1 MKERK
6 NYYSTSN
13 IRKHNADINIIFG
26 EKSNGKSYAVKKD
39 AIEDAIKGKGSVIY
53 VRRYDFDIKTK
64 DVEAYFADAPISELT
79 KGEYNG
85 VIVKSRVIY
94 LALYE
99 DGEKVK
105 QSAKPIG
112 RAVNISGYE
121 HFASQNFG
129 KVGNIIVEEF
139 FTVRNYLFDEPNEL
153 LKLIS
158 TIVRDD
164 NDCKVWLIGN
174 TVNRVCPYI
183 RDWGLV
189 NLLKQKQGTIDT
201 YNFERTD
208 PVSGEKVITKICC
221 EYCENAG
228 NKSVFAFGKSSK
240 MIAGG
245 EWHTDEQPRLPKPI
259 EKFDMVYEL
268 LLSDLGFS
276 YVMQLLID
284 KDDGGQ
290 IIYVYPYTKN
300 RNIQRKITKEFSSD
314 PFISPS
320 FNSKI
325 RAEVLMKELFL
336 NRKICFSDNLTGT
349 DFYQVLSNRNCP
361 L

>member
-6 NYYSTSN
+6 NYYSTSE
-13 IRKHNADINIIFG
+13 IRKHNADINIIYG

-39 AIEDAIKGKGSVIY
+39 SIKDAIDGKGKVIY

-64 DVEAYFADAPISELT
+64 DIEAYFADAPISDLT

-85 VIVKSRVIY
+85 VVVKSREIF

-105 QSAKPIG
+105 QGKSIG

-129 KVGNIIVEEF
+129 KVANIIVEEF
-139 FTVRNYLFDEPNEL
+139 FTVKNYLLDEPNEL

-201 YNFERTD
+201 YNFERED

-221 EYCENAG
+221 EYCQNAG

-245 EWHTDEQPRLPKPI
+245 EWHTDEHPRLPKDI
-259 EKFDMVYEL
+259 KMYECVYEIL
-268 LLSDLGFS
+268 FTDLGFS

-284 KDDGGQ
+284 KEDGGSV
-290 IIYVYPYTKN
+290 IYIYPYTKN
-300 RNIQRKITKEFSSD
+300 RLIKRQITRTFSSD
-314 PFISPS
+314 PFVSPS
-320 FNSKI
+320 FNPKI
-325 RAEVLMKELFL
+325 RAEIAMKELFL
-336 NRKICFSDNLTGT
+336 NKKVCFSDNLTGT
-349 DFYQVLSNRNCP
+349 DFYQVLANRNCP